1 MEESPVLRMWITNKN
16 NREITASMSESM
28 IDFLSTAIENGCT
41 GSTFAEDEERIIVF
55 TRWADESTLENFR
68 ASEEYRNKEGKIIQC
83 FTDAGFQIS
92 DDILFNS
99 TSKILYTN

>member
-1 MEESPVLRMWITNKN
+1 MDESPVLRMWITNKN
-16 NREITASMSESM
+16 NREITATMSESM
-28 IDFLSTAIENGCT
+28 IGFLSTATENGCT

-99 TSKILYTN
+99 TSKILFTN